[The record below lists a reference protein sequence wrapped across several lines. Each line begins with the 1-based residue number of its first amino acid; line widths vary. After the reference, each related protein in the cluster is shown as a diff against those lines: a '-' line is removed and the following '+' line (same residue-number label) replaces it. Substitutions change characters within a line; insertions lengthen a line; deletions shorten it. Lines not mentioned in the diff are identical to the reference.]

1 MALFERYALAYQT
14 VQVWRIHVFVAE
26 PCDGVVPLL
35 VGDDKDDVRTII
47 IGDGFVNEHKLLFS
61 FGQACVRKCADAG
74 FGTIT

>member
-47 IGDGFVNEHKLLFS
+47 IGNGFVDEHELLFS
-61 FGQACVRKCADAG
+61 FGQACVGKCGDAG
-74 FGTIT
+74 SATII